1 MPDAPAAPRSGRR
14 PAQPLRDRTTLAF
27 PELITRVWAMSDG
40 MHLKATMLVPGRGEY
55 PNTVTIA
62 EAVWQPSE
70 VTQVSVVDWAY
81 RALRKWLEDQMLPG
95 MVDQ

>member
-14 PAQPLRDRTTLAF
+14 PVTPLRDRTTNAY

-40 MHLKATMLVPGRGEY
+40 MHLKAWMLVPSKGEY

-62 EAVWQPSE
+62 EAIWQPSE
-70 VTQVSVVDWAY
+70 VTEVSVVDWAY
-81 RALRKWLEDQMLPG
+81 RALRAWLEGQMLPG
-95 MVDQ
+95 TVDL